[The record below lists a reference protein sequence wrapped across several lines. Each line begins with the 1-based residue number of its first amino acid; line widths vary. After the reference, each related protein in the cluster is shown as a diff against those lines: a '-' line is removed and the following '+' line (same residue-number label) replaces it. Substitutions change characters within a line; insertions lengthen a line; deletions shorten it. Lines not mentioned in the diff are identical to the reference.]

1 MYMDGKAIPFIG
13 LLSCS
18 ENCSKK
24 SSVIDM
30 SKSDYYEVLGVS
42 KDASERDI
50 KKAYKRLAMKYHP
63 DRTAGDKELE
73 TKFKEVKEAYEV
85 LTDDQKRQMYD
96 QYGHA
101 AFEQGGGGHGGGFG
115 GGHGDFGDIFGD
127 VFGDIFGGGGRRQ
140 SRQQRGADLRYN
152 MDLSLEEA
160 VRGKDVEIKVPTWVS
175 CKPCDGSGAKA
186 GSKPKTCTTCH
197 GAGQVQ
203 MRQGFFAV
211 QQTCP
216 TCQGTGQ
223 IISDPCDSCHGQGR
237 VEKTKTLS
245 VKIPAGVDT
254 GDRIRLS
261 GEGEAGMHGAPA
273 GDLYVQVSVREHPIF
288 QRDGN
293 NLYCEV
299 PIGFT
304 TAALGG
310 EIEVPTLD
318 GRAKLKIPAESQTGK
333 MFRMRG
339 KGVKSVR
346 SGAQG
351 DLICKVVIETPVN
364 LNERQREL
372 LEELEQSMGKD
383 GSKNRP
389 KEKGFF
395 DGVKKFFDDLTK

>member
-1 MYMDGKAIPFIG
+1 
-13 LLSCS
+13 
-18 ENCSKK
+18 
-24 SSVIDM
+24 M
-30 SKSDYYEVLGVS
+30 SKSDYYDVLGVS

-63 DRTAGDKELE
+63 DRTAGDTALE
-73 TKFKEVKEAYEV
+73 AKFKEVKEAYEV
-85 LTDDQKRQMYD
+85 LTDSQKRQMYD

-101 AFEQGGGGHGGGFG
+101 AFDQNGGGGHGGGQ
-115 GGHGDFGDIFGD
+115 GDFGDIFGD
-127 VFGDIFGGGGRRQ
+127 VFGDIFGGGGGRRQ

-160 VRGKDVEIKVPTWVS
+160 VRGKEVEIKVPTWVG
-175 CKPCDGSGAKA
+175 CKPCDGSGAKP
-186 GSKPKTCTTCH
+186 GSKPKTCSTCH

-216 TCQGTGQ
+216 TCNGTGQ
-223 IISDPCDSCHGQGR
+223 TISDPCDKCHGQGR

-288 QRDGN
+288 VRDGN

-299 PIGFT
+299 PISFT
-304 TAALGG
+304 TAAVGG

-318 GRAKLKIPAESQTGK
+318 GRANLKIPSESQTGK
-333 MFRMRG
+333 MFRMRA

-346 SGAQG
+346 SGAVG

-364 LNERQREL
+364 LNEHQRDL
-372 LEELEQSMGKD
+372 LKQLEDSMGSE
-383 GSKNRP
+383 GNKNRP
-389 KEKGFF
+389 KAQGFF